1 VPPYVVTADKIA
13 EREEV
18 PKEKIEKGLRIEEFR
33 FPGESDTIITLA
45 ANNLLKFAE
54 NIAKM
59 TCYTRNTRKTE

>member
-1 VPPYVVTADKIA
+1 MPPYVVTADKIA

-54 NIAKM
+54 NIAL
-59 TCYTRNTRKTE
+59 